1 MALLR
6 QSGPYVWVT
15 WLTKLLVGD
24 ASCEWAAWFKA
35 QHEGFSWEKVPDSI
49 DWTPSRIEHT
59 AMVAEVREQLEEE
72 GYAVFTE
79 SQNSFALKGRSTSIT
94 LGGRPDLVARRGG
107 EGIIVEV
114 KSGVPR
120 PSHHIQLL
128 TYMYAVAR
136 APGPHVGVEFE
147 GKLVYSDH
155 EVPVPSV
162 AVDEAFVANLGGL
175 IRRVGADTPSRKVPS
190 PDECRFCN
198 ITIADCPERDAEGTV
213 LEGETDDF

>member
-1 MALLR
+1 MAQLR
-6 QSGPYVWVT
+6 QSGPYIWVT

-59 AMVAEVREQLEEE
+59 AMVADVRQQLEEE
-72 GYAVFTE
+72 GYDVFTE
-79 SQNSFALKGRSTSIT
+79 SQNSFALKGRSTAIT

-107 EGIIVEV
+107 EGVIVEV

-136 APGPHVGVEFE
+136 APGPHVGVVVVPAL
-147 GKLVYSDH
+147 GPGGRLV
-155 EVPVPSV
+155 
-162 AVDEAFVANLGGL
+162 
-175 IRRVGADTPSRKVPS
+175 
-190 PDECRFCN
+190 
-198 ITIADCPERDAEGTV
+198 
-213 LEGETDDF
+213 